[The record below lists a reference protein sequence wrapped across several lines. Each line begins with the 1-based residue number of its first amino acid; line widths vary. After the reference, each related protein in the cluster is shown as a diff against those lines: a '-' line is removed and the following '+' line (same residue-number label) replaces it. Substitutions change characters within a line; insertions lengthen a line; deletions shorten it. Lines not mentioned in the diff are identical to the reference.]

1 MVGLGYGGEALV
13 EIAGEIRIDN
23 GGGGFGQVVLLIGR
37 LRQEGEGFVGG
48 DGDFLARRPG
58 SLPMQ
63 RRRNSPLSNCAA

>member
-13 EIAGEIRIDN
+13 EIAGKIRIDN

-37 LRQEGEGFVGG
+37 LGHEGEGFVGG
-48 DGDFLARRPG
+48 DGVFWPTTW

-63 RRRNSPLSNCAA
+63 RRRNSSPRSFAA